1 MQRHGVTY
9 ILTTDQ
15 TEFEEVEHSLVAVV
29 VLFGLLAV
37 MAAVLMAWLLGGT
50 VVRPVKKLAR
60 EVQRCASTALPPLPL
75 PRFWRLLPRRV

>member
-50 VVRPVKKLAR
+50 NVRANG
-60 EVQRCASTALPPLPL
+60 
-75 PRFWRLLPRRV
+75 RRVECCTATRIEKVRAELSSVWTGGER